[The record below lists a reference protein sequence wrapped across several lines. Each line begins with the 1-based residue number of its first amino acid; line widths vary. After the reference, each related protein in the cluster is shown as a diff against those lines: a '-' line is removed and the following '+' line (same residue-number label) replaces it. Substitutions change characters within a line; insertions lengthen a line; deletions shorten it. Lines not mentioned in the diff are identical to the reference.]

1 MATMAQTRAGWDVER
16 YTPLA
21 GVLAV
26 VGWVLGMIVIGDIS
40 GKDKGPE
47 ILAYYKAHDGR
58 IILGGIIWLIGTAL
72 FLWFLGSLRSR
83 LLAAEGPEGRLTS
96 VAFAGGVATAI
107 CLALL
112 VGPDISGAL
121 SEDDLDASAALAIHN
136 IVGAFFV
143 GAEYLCPVLLA
154 ATALIA
160 LRTGALLPR
169 WLVWITLLVAL
180 VMLIA
185 PIGWAGLV
193 FAFPIW
199 TLIVSYLLWRPA
211 TTRTLS

>member
-1 MATMAQTRAGWDVER
+1 MATMAETRAGWDVER
-16 YTPLA
+16 LTPLA

-26 VGWVLGMIVIGDIS
+26 VGWVLGMIVIGDLS
-40 GKDKGPE
+40 SKDKGPE

-58 IILGGIIWLIGTAL
+58 ILLGGVIWLIGTAL

-83 LLAAEGPEGRLTS
+83 LLAAEGPEGRLTA

-112 VGPDISGAL
+112 AGPDMSGAI
-121 SEDDLDASAALAIHN
+121 SNDDLDSSAALALHN
-136 IVGAFFV
+136 VVGTFFI

-169 WLVWITLLVAL
+169 WLVWITFLVAL

-199 TLIVSYLLWRPA
+199 VLIVSYLLWRPV
-211 TTRTLS
+211 TTRTVS